1 MEKMNLAS
9 CSVVNFLTR
18 QSRSGVQDDLAHCP
32 TQVVHE
38 KFSYLRGGG
47 KPSSPD
53 LNPNSNFK
61 FKLSLIFWRSGRGE
75 TSWPDLKSKLSMTSF
90 HFPVEG
96 GGCNPSLRKCDN

>member
-38 KFSYLRGGG
+38 KFSYLREWGG

-61 FKLSLIFWRSGRGE
+61 FKLSLICLEEWQGAKHPGQI
-75 TSWPDLKSKLSMTSF
+75 
-90 HFPVEG
+90 
-96 GGCNPSLRKCDN
+96 